1 MLLVIIIILVII
13 SILLFKKYK
22 NKDLVIINRNKEAQT
37 LINEVLKKKEQ
48 NFTEAELKVLK
59 NNTQFFNDVNNEN
72 ITKNIINEKTQ
83 IPLSENTVI
92 SHINTNPSLNV
103 ILNNNN
109 QDLTFSD
116 VAMLKDKDYLK
127 NFYYDMYG
135 NRINATLKDYYV
147 NYLTNID
154 NKNEVCNKV
163 DIVKGYSGFII
174 PDMYPLKKYQ
184 TNAYNIDYSRIIN
197 PMTIY

>member
-1 MLLVIIIILVII
+1 MILVIIIIIIII

-22 NKDLVIINRNKEAQT
+22 NNDLVILNRDKESQT

-48 NFTEAELKVLK
+48 NFTESELKALK

-72 ITKNIINEKTQ
+72 ITKNIINEKQQ

-92 SHINTNPSLNV
+92 QSINTNPSLNV

-109 QDLTFSD
+109 QDLTYLD

-135 NRINATLKDYYV
+135 NRIHTTLKDYYV

-163 DIVKGYSGFII
+163 DIVKGDS
-174 PDMYPLKKYQ
+174 
-184 TNAYNIDYSRIIN
+184 
-197 PMTIY
+197 

>member
-92 SHINTNPSLNV
+92 SHINTTPTLNV